1 MANDYENGTKKT
13 IDLTIKAE
21 KISSDILKEAL
32 QEFMAGKAEKKGRMS
47 YRQLEKKSDSK
58 LDSIEVSEEN
68 IGDFLKTARKYDV
81 DFALKA
87 DKLSRVTWFICYQ

>member
-1 MANDYENGTKKT
+1 MANDYENGIKKT

-47 YRQLEKKSDSK
+47 YRQLEKK
-58 LDSIEVSEEN
+58 
-68 IGDFLKTARKYDV
+68 
-81 DFALKA
+81 
-87 DKLSRVTWFICYQ
+87 

>member
-1 MANDYENGTKKT
+1 M
-13 IDLTIKAE
+13 
-21 KISSDILKEAL
+21 
-32 QEFMAGKAEKKGRMS
+32 F

-58 LDSIEVSEEN
+58 LDSTPVSEDN

-87 DKLSRVTWFICYQ
+87 DKSTRPATYHVF